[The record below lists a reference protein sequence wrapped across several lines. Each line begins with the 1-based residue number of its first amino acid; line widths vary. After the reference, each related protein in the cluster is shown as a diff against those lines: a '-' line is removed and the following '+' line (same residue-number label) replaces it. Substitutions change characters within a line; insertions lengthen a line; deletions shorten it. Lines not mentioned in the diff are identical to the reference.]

1 VDEEEGDDDG
11 PNQSMDGEKSADEM
25 IAAAKYE
32 IEYRRTAIEEG
43 K

>member
-1 VDEEEGDDDG
+1 
-11 PNQSMDGEKSADEM
+11 MDGEKSPNE
-25 IAAAKYE
+25 IVAAAKYE